1 MSISD
6 EIKRLHELHQAGALT
21 DAEFEAAKARL
32 FASSSSSSSSTG
44 TGSAGPN
51 WTTGTAS
58 GPSLNKD
65 IPPGSGDPRADIN
78 SLRRS
83 RTDRWLGGV
92 CGGLA
97 KVSGLESWIWR
108 LVFVL
113 SCFLGGVGVLIYLLM
128 WIFVPEEI

>member
-1 MSISD
+1 MIAD

-21 DAEFEAAKARL
+21 DAEFERAKAKVL
-32 FASSSSSSSSTG
+32 A
-44 TGSAGPN
+44 GSAVNLDKGD
-51 WTTGTAS
+51 G
-58 GPSLNKD
+58 SL
-65 IPPGSGDPRADIN
+65 GAEIN

-97 KVSGLESWIWR
+97 KASGVESWVWR

-113 SCFLGGVGVLIYLLM
+113 FTLTFGFGVVIYLLL
-128 WIFVPEEI
+128 WIFVPEE